1 MGVLLEAHNIAQVS
15 INLVNF
21 TVTPPHV
28 AFEEVKRQ
36 AATLGVEVT
45 GSEIVGLT
53 PLEALRMAGAFYA
66 PGVTD
71 DETACGIGRRKARPE
86 PAGAIR
92 SDEEDHRVSTLL
104 REGRSMA
111 TRKTMHAFLDEVASS
126 SPAPGGGSVAA
137 LAGALG
143 AALTSMVCNL
153 TVGKKKYADVEDEM
167 KKVLEQSEHLRVQF
181 TELIERDTTAFN
193 KVMEAIT
200 LPKDTDPQ
208 KALRSAA
215 IREATKEATLVP
227 LEVMKHCID
236 ALALA
241 QAVASKG
248 NANSVSDAGVS
259 RVHAACGPG
268 KRGTECA
275 DQSERAERSRVRRM
289 EAG

>member
-1 MGVLLEAHNIAQVS
+1 
-15 INLVNF
+15 
-21 TVTPPHV
+21 
-28 AFEEVKRQ
+28 
-36 AATLGVEVT
+36 
-45 GSEIVGLT
+45 
-53 PLEALRMAGAFYA
+53 
-66 PGVTD
+66 
-71 DETACGIGRRKARPE
+71 
-86 PAGAIR
+86 
-92 SDEEDHRVSTLL
+92 
-104 REGRSMA
+104 MA
-111 TRKTMHAFLDEVASS
+111 TRKTMRAFLDEVASS

-153 TVGKKKYADVEDEM
+153 TVGKKKYADVEDEL

-193 KVMEAIT
+193 KVMEAIA
-200 LPKDTDPQ
+200 LPKDTEPQ

-248 NANSVSDAGVS
+248 NANSVSDAGVAAYML
-259 RVHAACGPG
+259 HAALESAALNVRINLNGLNDPEFVG
-268 KRGTECA
+268 WKQDEV
-275 DQSERAERSRVRRM
+275 QSLRSTSALVLEEIQSVVDERLQKA
-289 EAG
+289 